1 MSLVKIHPRRTW
13 CNNTIPQIKLKWPL
27 HYYHPN
33 SFKKLVLL
41 NLDGCQYD
49 AVTSWYCTV
58 DTKFF
63 TYTRNNFMYIICF
76 SLNLLFKFTSALPGI
91 MVMIS
96 FLIMN
101 RDVLDASIVTGFVKN
116 FQQALHDH
124 WTVPLSF
131 MITSCLAKK
140 VWLVLRFLSAVQS
153 IWALS
158 SKRKVNFKKLIPDN
172 IQYDIRHT
180 SRSTTGISHPFFTDR
195 ML

>member
-1 MSLVKIHPRRTW
+1 MIVFSQTNPCVSNVTHNNANIRRCLYFELGLPVMSIVKIHPQRTW
-13 CNNTIPQIKLKWPL
+13 CNNIPQIKLKWPP
-27 HYYHPN
+27 HYYHPK

-101 RDVLDASIVTGFVKN
+101 RDVLNASIVTGFVKN

-131 MITSCLAKK
+131 MITSSLAKK
-140 VWLVLRFLSAVQS
+140 V
-153 IWALS
+153 
-158 SKRKVNFKKLIPDN
+158 
-172 IQYDIRHT
+172 
-180 SRSTTGISHPFFTDR
+180 
-195 ML
+195 

>member
-1 MSLVKIHPRRTW
+1 MIVFFQTNPCVSNVTRNNVNIRRCLYFELGLPVMSLVKIHPQRTW
-13 CNNTIPQIKLKWPL
+13 CNNNIPQIKLKWPP
-27 HYYHPN
+27 HYYHPK

-49 AVTSWYCTV
+49 AVTSWYCIV

-63 TYTRNNFMYIICF
+63 IYTRNNFMYIICF

-101 RDVLDASIVTGFVKN
+101 RDVLNASIVTGFVKN

-131 MITSCLAKK
+131 MITSSLAKK
-140 VWLVLRFLSAVQS
+140 VWLV
-153 IWALS
+153 
-158 SKRKVNFKKLIPDN
+158 
-172 IQYDIRHT
+172 
-180 SRSTTGISHPFFTDR
+180 
-195 ML
+195 